1 MINET
6 LNGWGIPLAILGGT
20 LRGSVPFLFVSL
32 GECLTE
38 KSGKINL
45 GLEGSLLLGAIAAY
59 ATSYQTGS
67 PWFGVLVAGVAGM
80 SLGAIH
86 AGLVQQRRVNDISVG
101 IAMLVF
107 GSGAAF
113 YLGKPYI
120 QPVAPQLPAIPLGGW
135 SELPQVQSALLV
147 SPLLLLGMAIAP
159 LMHWFFHAT
168 RWGLMIRA
176 VGESPVAAKAMGLS
190 VVRIQTLCILC
201 GSFLAGVGGAYLSL
215 YFPGSWNENI
225 SSGQGLIAI
234 TLVIFARWNPIHC
247 LLASFLF
254 GGTQGLGPAMQS
266 VGVESF
272 YYLFNSI
279 PYLLTLSVMILTCS
293 PHRASLGAPA
303 SLGRANHL

>member
-1 MINET
+1 MT
-6 LNGWGIPLAILGGT
+6 TDALGGWGLPLAILGGT

-59 ATSYQTGS
+59 ATSYHTGS
-67 PWFGVLVAGVAGM
+67 PWLGVLLAGLAGVI
-80 SLGAIH
+80 LGAIH
-86 AGLVQQRRVNDISVG
+86 AWLVQQRRVNDISVG

-120 QPVAPQLPAIPLGGW
+120 QPIAPQLPAIPLGAW
-135 SELPQVQSALLV
+135 SPLPQVQSALML

-159 LMHWFFHAT
+159 LMQWFFRST

-176 VGESPVAAKAMGLS
+176 VGESPVAAAAMGIS
-190 VVRIQTLCILC
+190 VPRVQTLCIIS
-201 GSFLAGVGGAYLSL
+201 GSLIAAVGGSYLSL

-234 TLVIFARWNPIHC
+234 ALVIFARWNPIHC
-247 LLASFLF
+247 LFASFLF
-254 GGTQGLGPAMQS
+254 GGTQGLGPAIQS
-266 VGVESF
+266 IGVESY

-279 PYLLTLSVMILTCS
+279 PYLLTLVVMILTCS
-293 PHRASLGAPA
+293 PHRASVGAPE
-303 SLGRANHL
+303 SLGRANNQ

>member
-1 MINET
+1 MPIES
-6 LNGWGIPLAILGGT
+6 LNAWGVPLAILGGT

-59 ATSYQTGS
+59 ATSYHTGS
-67 PWFGVLVAGVAGM
+67 PWLGILFAGFAGM
-80 SLGAIH
+80 LLGAIH
-86 AGLVQQRRVNDISVG
+86 AWLVQQRRVNDISVG

-120 QPVAPQLPAIPLGGW
+120 QPVAPQLPALSLGSW
-135 SELPQVQSALLV
+135 SDLPQLQSALMV
-147 SPLLLLGMAIAP
+147 SPLLLLGVAIAP
-159 LMHWFFHAT
+159 SMHWFFRST

-176 VGESPVAAKAMGLS
+176 VGESPIAAKAMGIS
-190 VVRIQTLCILC
+190 VAKVQTSCIIC
-201 GSFLAGVGGAYLSL
+201 GSFLAGIGGAYLSL

-234 TLVIFARWNPIHC
+234 ALVIFARWNPIHC
-247 LLASFLF
+247 LFAAFLF

-266 VGVESF
+266 VGVESY

-279 PYLLTLSVMILTCS
+279 PYLLTLAAMILTCS
-293 PHRASLGAPA
+293 PNRASVGAPE
-303 SLGRANHL
+303 SLGRANHS

>member
-1 MINET
+1 MTTEA
-6 LNGWGIPLAILGGT
+6 LNGWGVPLAILAGT

-59 ATSYQTGS
+59 ATSYHTGS
-67 PWFGVLVAGVAGM
+67 PWLGVLVAGGAGM
-80 SLGAIH
+80 VLGAIH
-86 AGLVQQRRVNDISVG
+86 AWLVQQWRVNDISVG

-120 QPVAPQLPAIPLGGW
+120 QPVAPQLPALHFGGW
-135 SELPQVQSALLV
+135 SNVPQVQSALMV
-147 SPLLLLGMAIAP
+147 SPLLLLGIAIAP
-159 LMHWFFHAT
+159 TLQWFFRST
-168 RWGLMIRA
+168 RWGLMVRA
-176 VGESPVAAKAMGLS
+176 VGESPVAAKAMGIS
-190 VVRIQTLCILC
+190 VPRVQTLCIIC

-234 TLVIFARWNPIHC
+234 ALVIFARWNPIHC
-247 LLASFLF
+247 LFASFLF

-266 VGVESF
+266 VGVESY
-272 YYLFNSI
+272 YYLFNSV
-279 PYLLTLSVMILTCS
+279 PYLLTLVVMILTCS
-293 PHRASLGAPA
+293 SDRASVGAPE
-303 SLGRANHL
+303 SLGRPNDP